1 MFKVSGDMRATP
13 LAWVLFA
20 ALALAACSKR
30 EAQHGSGATSPDVP
44 AAAQPQAQAQ
54 QKVVSTTNQAA
65 KIKSLN
71 EDGTE
76 TVEESAADSSAHN
89 SLLAAVAST
98 VTAASAA
105 TPTTGPTPWQEGV
118 NYARLVPAQPT
129 DAPAGQV
136 EVLEFFWYGCPH
148 CYALEP
154 TIEAWLKTKPAYVTF
169 TRVPVLWN
177 EGDRSLG
184 RLYYIAQ
191 GLGKIDEMHAAIFR
205 EIHVNN
211 DPLIGADPENTAEAE
226 RMQMVFARR
235 FGIAEQ
241 VFRNKFEHDM
251 GVDTA
256 LQHADELIERYRVT
270 SVPNFVVNG
279 KFIADVA
286 SAGSPE
292 KLISLLNDLTAAEHK
307 RQP

>member
-1 MFKVSGDMRATP
+1 MRAIP
-13 LAWVLFA
+13 LACVLWT
-20 ALALAACSKR
+20 ALAITACSKQEPPR
-30 EAQHGSGATSPDVP
+30 NS
-44 AAAQPQAQAQ
+44 AADKSAAAAPAQPQVQ
-54 QKVVSTTNQAA
+54 QKGVSPADRAA

-76 TVEESAADSSAHN
+76 TVEESAADSGIHN

-98 VTAASAA
+98 VTAANAA
-105 TPTTGPTPWQEGV
+105 TPLNGPTLWQEGV
-118 NYARLVPAQPT
+118 NYARMVPQQPT
-129 DAPAGQV
+129 DTPAGQI

-177 EGDRSLG
+177 EGDRSLA
-184 RLYYIAQ
+184 RLYYTVQ
-191 GLGKIDEMHAAIFR
+191 SLGKLDEMHGAIFK

-211 DPLIGADPENTAEAE
+211 DPLIGSDPQNTAEAE
-226 RMQMVFARR
+226 RMQSVFARR
-235 FGIAEQ
+235 FGITEQ
-241 VFRNKFEHDM
+241 AFRGKYEHDM

-256 LQHADELIERYRVT
+256 MQHADQLIERYRVT
-270 SVPNFVVNG
+270 SVPDFVVNG

-292 KLISLLNDLTAAEHK
+292 KLISLLNDLTEAEHK

>member
-1 MFKVSGDMRATP
+1 MRARP
-13 LAWVLFA
+13 LAWA
-20 ALALAACSKR
+20 ALSAALILAACSKQPTQR
-30 EAQHGSGATSPDVP
+30 ASGSANTP
-44 AAAQPQAQAQ
+44 AATASTQPQAQ
-54 QKVVSTTNQAA
+54 QKAESPADKAA

-76 TVEESAADSSAHN
+76 TVEESAGDSGTHN

-98 VTAASAA
+98 VTSANAA
-105 TPTTGPTPWQEGV
+105 TSLSGPTMWQEGV
-118 NYARLVPAQPT
+118 NYTRMVPAQPT

-154 TIEAWLKTKPAYVTF
+154 TIQAWVKTKPAYVTF

-184 RLYYIAQ
+184 RLYYTVQ
-191 GLGKIDEMHAAIFR
+191 SLGKIDEMHGAIFK
-205 EIHVNN
+205 EIHVTN
-211 DPLIGADPENTAEAE
+211 DPLIGSDPENTAEAE
-226 RMQMVFARR
+226 RMQIVFARR

-241 VFRNKFEHDM
+241 DFRSKYEHDM

-256 LQHADELIERYRVT
+256 MQHADQLIERYRIT
-270 SVPNFVVNG
+270 SVPDFVVNG
-279 KFIADVA
+279 KFVADVA

>member
-1 MFKVSGDMRATP
+1 MRAGP
-13 LAWVLFA
+13 LAWVLWA
-20 ALALAACSKR
+20 ALALTACGNK
-30 EAQHGSGATSPDVP
+30 EAQHSPADSSTPATAANQPQGQ
-44 AAAQPQAQAQ
+44 AAASAD
-54 QKVVSTTNQAA
+54 KAA
-65 KIKSLN
+65 KIVRLN

-76 TVEESAADSSAHN
+76 TVEESAGDSGAHN

-98 VTAASAA
+98 VTAANAA
-105 TPTTGPTPWQEGV
+105 GPLGGPALWQEGV
-118 NYARLVPAQPT
+118 NYSRLVPAQPT

-154 TIEAWLKTKPAYVTF
+154 TIEAWVKSKPAYVTF

-177 EGDRSLG
+177 EPDRALG
-184 RLYYIAQ
+184 RLYYTLQ
-191 GLGKIDEMHAAIFR
+191 SLGKANELHSAIFK

-211 DPLIGADPENTAEAE
+211 DPLIGSDPQNSAETE
-226 RMQMVFARR
+226 HTQIVFASK
-235 FGIAEQ
+235 FGISEAD
-241 VFRNKFEHDM
+241 FRSKYEHDM

-256 LQHADELIERYRVT
+256 MQHADELIERYRIT

-279 KFIADVA
+279 KFVTDVA

-292 KLISLLNDLTAAEHK
+292 RLISLLNDLTAAEHK

>member
-1 MFKVSGDMRATP
+1 MYKVSGDMRARP
-13 LAWVLFA
+13 LAGVLFA
-20 ALALAACSKR
+20 ALALVACSKQETQR
-30 EAQHGSGATSPDVP
+30 SSGANAPAAP
-44 AAAQPQAQAQ
+44 AAAPPTVPQKAMSAA
-54 QKVVSTTNQAA
+54 NQAA

-98 VTAASAA
+98 VTAANAA
-105 TPTTGPTPWQEGV
+105 APLTGPTQWQEGV

-154 TIEAWLKTKPAYVTF
+154 TVEAWLRTKPAYVTF

-184 RLYYIAQ
+184 RLYYTVQ
-191 GLGKIDEMHAAIFR
+191 GLGKIDEMHAAIFK

-211 DPLIGADPENTAEAE
+211 DPLIGSDPENTAEAE
-226 RMQMVFARR
+226 RMQIVFARR

-241 VFRNKFEHDM
+241 AFRSKFEHDM

-270 SVPNFVVNG
+270 SVPDFVVNG

>member
-1 MFKVSGDMRATP
+1 MLKVSGDMRATP
-13 LAWVLFA
+13 LAWALCA
-20 ALALAACSKR
+20 ALSLAACGKQ
-30 EAQHGSGATSPDVP
+30 EAQRTSGTNTP
-44 AAAQPQAQAQ
+44 AAPAATQQPVQ
-54 QKVVSTTNQAA
+54 QKAASTANQAA

-76 TVEESAADSSAHN
+76 TVEESAGDSGTHN

-98 VTAASAA
+98 VTAANAA
-105 TPTTGPTPWQEGV
+105 TPVSGPTTWQEGL
-118 NYARLVPAQPT
+118 NYTRLVPAQPT

-154 TIEAWLKTKPAYVTF
+154 TIEAWAKNKPAYVTF

-184 RLYYIAQ
+184 RLYYTVQ
-191 GLGKIDEMHAAIFR
+191 GLGKIDEMHAAIFK

-211 DPLIGADPENTAEAE
+211 DPLIGSDPQNTAEAE
-226 RMQMVFARR
+226 RIQLAFAKR
-235 FGIAEQ
+235 FGISEEA
-241 VFRNKFEHDM
+241 FRSKFEHDM

-256 LQHADELIERYRVT
+256 MQHADALIERYRVT
-270 SVPNFVVNG
+270 SVPDFVVNG
-279 KFIADVA
+279 KFVTDVA
-286 SAGSPE
+286 AAGSPD
-292 KLISLLNDLTAAEHK
+292 KLIALLNDLTAAEHK

>member
-1 MFKVSGDMRATP
+1 MRAT
-13 LAWVLFA
+13 L
-20 ALALAACSKR
+20 ALALWGMLALTACGKQ
-30 EAQHGSGATSPDVP
+30 EAQRSP
-44 AAAQPQAQAQ
+44 AAGKPAATAANQPPVQ
-54 QKVVSTTNQAA
+54 QKTASPADKAA

-76 TVEESAADSSAHN
+76 TVEDSAGDNGTHN

-98 VTAASAA
+98 VTAANA
-105 TPTTGPTPWQEGV
+105 TTPLSGPTMWQEGV
-118 NYARLVPAQPT
+118 NYTRLVPAQPT
-129 DAPAGQV
+129 DAPSGQV

-154 TIEAWLKTKPAYVTF
+154 TLEAWLKTKPAYVTF

-184 RLYYIAQ
+184 RLYYTVQ
-191 GLGKIDEMHAAIFR
+191 GLGKIDEMHGAIFK

-211 DPLIGADPENTAEAE
+211 DPLIGSDPENTAEAE
-226 RMQMVFARR
+226 RMQIVFARR
-235 FGIAEQ
+235 FGITDDA
-241 VFRNKFEHDM
+241 FRSKFEHDM

-256 LQHADELIERYRVT
+256 MQHADALIERYRVT
-270 SVPNFVVNG
+270 SVPDFVVNG
-279 KFIADVA
+279 KFVTDVA
-286 SAGSPE
+286 AAGSPE

>member
-1 MFKVSGDMRATP
+1 MRTTQ
-13 LAWVLFA
+13 LAWMLWV
-20 ALALAACSKR
+20 ALALAACSKQ
-30 EAQHGSGATSPDVP
+30 EAQRNSAGERP
-44 AAAQPQAQAQ
+44 AATAATRPQVQ
-54 QKVVSTTNQAA
+54 QKAGSPADTAA

-76 TVEESAADSSAHN
+76 TVEESAGDSGTHN
-89 SLLAAVAST
+89 ALLAAVAAT
-98 VTAASAA
+98 VTAAANAA
-105 TPTTGPTPWQEGV
+105 TPLNGPAMWQEGV

-154 TIEAWLKTKPAYVTF
+154 TIEAWVKTKPAYVTF

-184 RLYYIAQ
+184 RLYYTVQ
-191 GLGKIDEMHAAIFR
+191 SLGKIDEMHAAIFK

-211 DPLIGADPENTAEAE
+211 DPLIGSDPGDTAEAE
-226 RMQMVFARR
+226 RMQIVFARR
-235 FGIAEQ
+235 FGIADQ
-241 VFRNKFEHDM
+241 AFRGKFEHDM

-256 LQHADELIERYRVT
+256 MQHADQLIERYRVT
-270 SVPNFVVNG
+270 SVPDFVVNG

>member
-1 MFKVSGDMRATP
+1 MRATA
-13 LAWVLFA
+13 LAWALCA
-20 ALALAACSKR
+20 ALALGACGKQ
-30 EAQHGSGATSPDVP
+30 EAQRESGAGTPAAP
-44 AAAQPQAQAQ
+44 AAAQPPVQ
-54 QKVVSTTNQAA
+54 QKAPSTASQAT
-65 KIKSLN
+65 KIKNLN

-76 TVEESAADSSAHN
+76 TVDDSAADSGAHN
-89 SLLAAVAST
+89 SLLAAVTST
-98 VTAASAA
+98 VTAANAA
-105 TPTTGPTPWQEGV
+105 TAPSPSAWQEGV
-118 NYARLVPAQPT
+118 NYVRLVPAQPT
-129 DAPAGQV
+129 DAPTGQV

-184 RLYYIAQ
+184 RLYYIVQ
-191 GLGKIDEMHAAIFR
+191 GLGKIDAMHAAIFK

-211 DPLIGADPENTAEAE
+211 DPLIGSDPENTAEAE
-226 RMQMVFARR
+226 RVQIAFARR
-235 FGIAEQ
+235 FGIGEQ
-241 VFRNKFEHDM
+241 DFRSKFEHDM

-256 LQHADELIERYRVT
+256 LQHADALIERYRIT
-270 SVPNFVVNG
+270 SVPDFVVNG

>member
-1 MFKVSGDMRATP
+1 MRTAP
-13 LAWVLFA
+13 LAWVLLT
-20 ALALAACSKR
+20 ALALAACGNKEPQR
-30 EAQHGSGATSPDVP
+30 D
-44 AAAQPQAQAQ
+44 AAAKNESATTAANQSQVQ
-54 QKVVSTTNQAA
+54 QKTAASADKAA
-65 KIKSLN
+65 KIAGLN

-76 TVEESAADSSAHN
+76 TAGDSAGDSGTHN

-98 VTAASAA
+98 VTAANAA
-105 TPTTGPTPWQEGV
+105 APLGGPTMWQEGV
-118 NYARLVPAQPT
+118 NYTRMVPAQPT

-154 TIEAWLKTKPAYVTF
+154 TLEAWVKTKPAYVTF

-177 EGDRSLG
+177 EPDRALGRLFYTMQSLG
-184 RLYYIAQ
+184 R
-191 GLGKIDEMHAAIFR
+191 IDELHGAIFK

-211 DPLIGADPENTAEAE
+211 DPLIGTDPENSAEAE
-226 RMQMVFARR
+226 HMQIVFARK
-235 FGIAEQ
+235 FGISEQ
-241 VFRNKFEHDM
+241 DFRAKYEHDM

-256 LQHADELIERYRVT
+256 MQHADQLIERYRIA

-279 KFIADVA
+279 KFVTDVA
-286 SAGSPE
+286 AAGSPE
-292 KLISLLNDLTAAEHK
+292 RLISLLNDLTAAEHK

>member
-1 MFKVSGDMRATP
+1 MRATP
-13 LAWVLFA
+13 LTWVLCA
-20 ALALAACSKR
+20 ALALAACSKQ
-30 EAQHGSGATSPDVP
+30 EALHVPGAETPAAP
-44 AAAQPQAQAQ
+44 AAARPAAQ
-54 QKVVSTTNQAA
+54 QKAAPPANQAA

-98 VTAASAA
+98 VTAANAA
-105 TPTTGPTPWQEGV
+105 TPLSGPAMWQEGV

-184 RLYYIAQ
+184 RLYYIVQ
-191 GLGKIDEMHAAIFR
+191 GLGKLEEMHAAIFK

-211 DPLIGADPENTAEAE
+211 DPLIGSDPSDTAEAE
-226 RMQMVFARR
+226 RMQIVFARR

-241 VFRNKFEHDM
+241 TFRSKFEHDM

-279 KFIADVA
+279 KFVADVA

>member
-1 MFKVSGDMRATP
+1 
-13 LAWVLFA
+13 VLGA
-20 ALALAACSKR
+20 ALALAACGKQ
-30 EAQHGSGATSPDVP
+30 EAQRSSGTRTLDAAP
-44 AAAQPQAQAQ
+44 AAQPTVP
-54 QKVVSTTNQAA
+54 QKAASAVNQAA

-76 TVEESAADSSAHN
+76 TVEQSAADSSAHN

-98 VTAASAA
+98 VTAANAA
-105 TPTTGPTPWQEGV
+105 APVTGSTSWQEGV
-118 NYARLVPAQPT
+118 NYTRLVPAQPT

-154 TIEAWLKTKPAYVTF
+154 TIEAWLKTKPSYVTF

-184 RLYYIAQ
+184 RLYYTVQ
-191 GLGKIDEMHAAIFR
+191 GLGKIDEMHAAIFK

-211 DPLIGADPENTAEAE
+211 DPLIGSDPGDSADAE
-226 RMQMVFARR
+226 RMQIVFARR

-241 VFRNKFEHDM
+241 AFRAKFEHDM
-251 GVDTA
+251 GVETA
-256 LQHADELIERYRVT
+256 MQHADALIERYRVT
-270 SVPNFVVNG
+270 SVPDFVVNG

-286 SAGSPE
+286 TAGSPE

>member
-1 MFKVSGDMRATP
+1 MRAP
-13 LAWVLFA
+13 LALLLGTALVLSACGKPETQRGA
-20 ALALAACSKR
+20 AGDK
-30 EAQHGSGATSPDVP
+30 P
-44 AAAQPQAQAQ
+44 AATAAARPPVQPQAASPAD
-54 QKVVSTTNQAA
+54 KAA

-76 TVEESAADSSAHN
+76 TVEESAGDNGTHN

-98 VTAASAA
+98 VTAANAA
-105 TPTTGPTPWQEGV
+105 TPLNGPTMWQDGV
-118 NYARLVPAQPT
+118 NYTRLVPAQPT

-184 RLYYIAQ
+184 RLYYTVQ
-191 GLGKIDEMHAAIFR
+191 SLGKIDEMHGAIFK

-211 DPLIGADPENTAEAE
+211 DPLIGVDPENTAEAE

-241 VFRNKFEHDM
+241 DFRSKFEHDM

-256 LQHADELIERYRVT
+256 MQHADALIERYRVT

-279 KFIADVA
+279 KFVTDVA
-286 SAGSPE
+286 AAGSPE
-292 KLISLLNDLTAAEHK
+292 KLISLINDLTAAEHK

>member
-1 MFKVSGDMRATP
+1 MLKVLGDMRATP
-13 LAWVLFA
+13 LAWTLCA
-20 ALALAACSKR
+20 ALSIAACGKQETQR
-30 EAQHGSGATSPDVP
+30 TSGANTPAAP
-44 AAAQPQAQAQ
+44 AAAQPPVQ
-54 QKVVSTTNQAA
+54 QKAASTANQAA

-76 TVEESAADSSAHN
+76 TVEASAGDSGAHN

-98 VTAASAA
+98 VTAANAA
-105 TPTTGPTPWQEGV
+105 TPVSGPTTWQEGV
-118 NYARLVPAQPT
+118 NYTRLVPAQPT

-154 TIEAWLKTKPAYVTF
+154 TIEAWVRTKPAYVTF

-184 RLYYIAQ
+184 RLYYTVQ
-191 GLGKIDEMHAAIFR
+191 GLGKIDEMHAAIFK

-211 DPLIGADPENTAEAE
+211 DPLIGSDPQNTAEAE
-226 RMQMVFARR
+226 RIQLLFAKR
-235 FGIAEQ
+235 FGISEEA
-241 VFRNKFEHDM
+241 FRSKFEHDM

-256 LQHADELIERYRVT
+256 MQHADALIERYRVS
-270 SVPNFVVNG
+270 SVPDFVVNG

-292 KLISLLNDLTAAEHK
+292 KLIGLLNDLTAAEHK

>member
-1 MFKVSGDMRATP
+1 MRARP
-13 LAWVLFA
+13 LAGVLFA
-20 ALALAACSKR
+20 ALALVACSKQETQR
-30 EAQHGSGATSPDVP
+30 SSGANAPAAP
-44 AAAQPQAQAQ
+44 AAAPPTVPQKAMSAA
-54 QKVVSTTNQAA
+54 NQAA

-98 VTAASAA
+98 VTSANAAA
-105 TPTTGPTPWQEGV
+105 PLTGTTPWQEGV

-184 RLYYIAQ
+184 RLYYTVQ
-191 GLGKIDEMHAAIFR
+191 GLGKIDEMHAAIFK

-211 DPLIGADPENTAEAE
+211 DPLIGSDPQNTAEAE
-226 RMQMVFARR
+226 RMQIVFARR

-241 VFRNKFEHDM
+241 AFRSKFEHDM

-270 SVPNFVVNG
+270 SVPDFVVNG
-279 KFIADVA
+279 KYIADVA

-292 KLISLLNDLTAAEHK
+292 KLIGLLNDLTAAEHK

>member
-1 MFKVSGDMRATP
+1 MRATP
-13 LAWVLFA
+13 SAWILWGA
-20 ALALAACSKR
+20 ALALAACGKQ
-30 EAQHGSGATSPDVP
+30 EAQRSPAGERP
-44 AAAQPQAQAQ
+44 AATAATQPQVQ
-54 QKVVSTTNQAA
+54 QKAVAPADKPA
-65 KIKSLN
+65 KTKSLN
-71 EDGTE
+71 EDGSE
-76 TVEESAADSSAHN
+76 TVEDSAGDSGTHN

-98 VTAASAA
+98 VTAAANAA
-105 TPTTGPTPWQEGV
+105 TPLNGPAMWQEGV

-154 TIEAWLKTKPAYVTF
+154 TIEAWVKTKPAYVTF

-184 RLYYIAQ
+184 RLYYTVQ
-191 GLGKIDEMHAAIFR
+191 SLGKIDEMHAAIFK

-211 DPLIGADPENTAEAE
+211 DPLIGSDPGDTAEAE
-226 RMQMVFARR
+226 RMQIVFARR
-235 FGIAEQ
+235 FGIADQ
-241 VFRNKFEHDM
+241 AFRGKFEHDM

-256 LQHADELIERYRVT
+256 MQHADQLIERYRVT
-270 SVPNFVVNG
+270 SVPDFVVNG